1 MKVSILI
8 PTRNRADF
16 LRDAVNSVLA
26 ETAPLHDVEIL
37 VSDNASSD
45 NTRQVLEEFR
55 GTITAFHQEQDL
67 GMVGNWNF
75 LMEKAQGDF
84 VKLMSDD
91 DVLLPGGLVREI
103 AALESDAVL
112 ALVSSARFEGNPPL
126 GNYLAKPESWGGKL
140 KQIYP
145 VRYRLNPQ
153 DAFREMI
160 YRENIFGTPAS
171 VLFRKAALPR
181 FPSGWAYA
189 VDWAGWIEALDH
201 GSALILP
208 EPNCIFRIHATNL
221 TKSFLESDQD
231 LIEVLALRKLA
242 LDRLGGNLPLSIY
255 LLFVSLYRWGRRL
268 LRKSLALRAN

>member
-16 LRDAVNSVLA
+16 LRDALNSVLT
-26 ETAPLHDVEIL
+26 ETAALQDVEIL

-45 NTRQVLEEFR
+45 NTRQVLGDFR
-55 GTITAFHQEQDL
+55 GSITVFHQEQDL

-75 LMEKAQGDF
+75 LMKRAQGEL

-91 DVLLPGGLVREI
+91 DVLLPGSLAREI
-103 AALESDAVL
+103 AALASDSGV
-112 ALVSSARFEGNPPL
+112 ALVSSARIEGNPPL
-126 GNYLAKPESWGGKL
+126 GNYTAHPQTWGGKL
-140 KQIYP
+140 KQTYP
-145 VRYRLNPQ
+145 TRQRLNAAE
-153 DAFREMI
+153 AFREMV

-181 FPSGWAYA
+181 FPSEWSYA
-189 VDWAGWIEALDH
+189 VDWAGWMEALNH
-201 GSALILP
+201 GSALVLP
-208 EPNCIFRIHATNL
+208 EPNCIFRIHANNL
-221 TKSFLESDQD
+221 TKSFLESDRD

-242 LDRLGGNLPLSIY
+242 LDRMGGNLPLTVY

-268 LRKSLALRAN
+268 ARKFLALRAN